1 MSPSDK
7 GSDNGSENA
16 SGNWI
21 DDARVAAAF
30 LTRLPIPLDAAP
42 APGRLA
48 EASWSFPLVG
58 LVVGITGG
66 LVYGVA
72 VWLGLTPLLA
82 AVFAVAGQIAMTGAL
97 HEDAAGDVADGF
109 GGGATR
115 RQKLEIMRDSRVGS
129 YGAVALVLVIGARV
143 AALAALADAEIVIA
157 ALVAAGAA
165 SRASMVAVM
174 DTLSPARDDGL
185 AASAGRPEHR
195 NVIVATAFAVVIG
208 LLALGLYAGIVGLVG
223 AAAGAGGL
231 AWIAQRQIGGHTG
244 DVLGACQQSAEVLCL
259 AAIVAMA
266 S

>member
-1 MSPSDK
+1 MAQSE
-7 GSDNGSENA
+7 NGSENG
-16 SGNWI
+16 SDNWI

-30 LTRLPIPLDAAP
+30 LTRLPIALDEAP

-58 LVVGITGG
+58 LAVGIVGG
-66 LVYGVA
+66 LVYGIA
-72 VWLGLTPLLA
+72 IWLGLTPLLA
-82 AVFAVAGQIAMTGAL
+82 AMFAVGAQVALTGAL

-115 RQKLEIMRDSRVGS
+115 EQKLEIMRDSRVGT

-143 AALAALADAEIVIA
+143 AALAALAEAEIVIA

-174 DTLSPARDDGL
+174 ETLSPARDDGL
-185 AASAGRPEHR
+185 AATAGRPER
-195 NVIVATAFAVVIG
+195 RSVVVAAAFAVVIG
-208 LLALGLYAGIVGLVG
+208 LLALGVYAGIVGLVG
-223 AAAGAGGL
+223 AAAGAGAL
-231 AWIAQRQIGGHTG
+231 AWLASRQIGGYTG
-244 DVLGACQQSAEVLCL
+244 DVLGACQQSAEILCL
-259 AAIVAMA
+259 AAIAAFV

>member
-1 MSPSDK
+1 MAQSE
-7 GSDNGSENA
+7 NGSE
-16 SGNWI
+16 SGSDNWI

-30 LTRLPIPLDAAP
+30 LTRLPISLDRAP
-42 APGRLA
+42 SRGRLA

-58 LVVGITGG
+58 LAVGIVGG
-66 LVYGVA
+66 LVFGIA

-82 AVFAVAGQIAMTGAL
+82 AVFAIGAQIVMTGAL

-115 RQKLEIMRDSRVGS
+115 EQKLEIMRDSRVGT
-129 YGAVALVLVIGARV
+129 YGAVTLVLVIGARV
-143 AALAALADAEIVIA
+143 AALAALAETEIVIA
-157 ALVAAGAA
+157 ALVTAGAA

-185 AASAGRPEHR
+185 AATAGRPEHR
-195 NVIVATAFAVVIG
+195 NVVVAAAFSVVIG

-223 AAAGAGGL
+223 AAAGAGVL
-231 AWIAQRQIGGHTG
+231 AWLATRQIGGHTG
-244 DVLGACQQSAEVLCL
+244 DVLGACQQSAELLCL